1 MLAGHAES
9 PGPPVHPGRTGID
22 GIRGIE
28 LVIEEENLGVR
39 VTRRSEA
46 SWQGT
51 VPDGGGRIGLG
62 SGAFEG
68 PFSLKARVESVERA
82 TNPEELVA
90 AAEAGCFTMSLANL
104 LSEAG
109 HPPDDLSTT
118 AEVTLE
124 QLDTG
129 FSITRIRLNTV
140 GRVQGVDAEQFS
152 RLAEE
157 AKATCPVSRALAGTQ
172 ITLEATLEG
181 G

>member
-68 PFSLKARVESVERA
+68 PFSLKAR
-82 TNPEELVA
+82 
-90 AAEAGCFTMSLANL
+90 
-104 LSEAG
+104 
-109 HPPDDLSTT
+109 
-118 AEVTLE
+118 
-124 QLDTG
+124 
-129 FSITRIRLNTV
+129 
-140 GRVQGVDAEQFS
+140 
-152 RLAEE
+152 
-157 AKATCPVSRALAGTQ
+157 TC
-172 ITLEATLEG
+172 
-181 G
+181 